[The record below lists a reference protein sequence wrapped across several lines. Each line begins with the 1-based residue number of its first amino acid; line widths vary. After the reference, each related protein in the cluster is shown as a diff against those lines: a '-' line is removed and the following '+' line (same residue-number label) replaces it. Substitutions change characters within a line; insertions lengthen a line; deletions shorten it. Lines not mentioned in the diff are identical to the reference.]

1 MSAGEIGI
9 ILIVGLVVVGPKK
22 LPEMMRS
29 LGKWVAKLRRLST
42 TLRDQSGIDRILRE
56 EGLDKEIREL
66 RALRESLSK
75 SAVLES
81 LMQAANKPASSPIRP
96 NVTRPQKPLGSEPA
110 KLPDP
115 GPPGA
120 ATPPLAEKSAAP
132 AGEDPAK
139 VDVSAAKAA
148 SDSPSSDESAPKPEA
163 AKVAGSD
170 ESAPKPE
177 AAKVAVGSDGSATTS
192 TAVGLVQPAVGSI
205 PRGGSLGPAAPVA
218 KVFDPLP
225 SFREREY
232 PAYGPDHYDA
242 FPDDLAEDEEI
253 EPGMIGA
260 HAGALAAEPEA
271 TPGETAR

>member
-1 MSAGEIGI
+1 VFGMSAGEIGI

-81 LMQAANKPASSPIRP
+81 LMQAANKPASSPVKP
-96 NVTRPQKPLGSEPA
+96 NVTRSLPKPAEA
-110 KLPDP
+110 KTPDP

-120 ATPPLAEKSAAP
+120 STPPIAESSAPP
-132 AGEDPAK
+132 AGGDAAK
-139 VDVSAAKAA
+139 AEADHKADAAKAA
-148 SDSPSSDESAPKPEA
+148 SDVAEA
-163 AKVAGSD
+163 KIEPNKVAT
-170 ESAPKPE
+170 
-177 AAKVAVGSDGSATTS
+177 GSDGSATTS
-192 TAVGLVQPAVGSI
+192 SAIGLVQPAVGSI
-205 PRGGSLGPAAPVA
+205 PRGGTGAAAAPVA
-218 KVFDPLP
+218 KVFDAFP

-232 PAYGPDHYDA
+232 PAFGVDHYEA
-242 FPDDLAEDEEI
+242 FPDDLADDDEMV
-253 EPGMIGA
+253 EPGAIGPN
-260 HAGALAAEPEA
+260 AGVLVTEPVEEA
-271 TPGETAR
+271 GR